1 MESYKGMHA
10 IAREILSGLE
20 ALKTSGNPDE
30 KSVCNDLMFLV
41 YAHMVY
47 VFHVIIPSYSIANVH
62 THTQYMNFVYIHAY
76 MH

>member
-1 MESYKGMHA
+1 MESYKGMHV

-47 VFHVIIPSYSIANVH
+47 VFHVIVPSYSIANVH
-62 THTQYMNFVYIHAY
+62 THTVHEFRIYTCVHA
-76 MH
+76 